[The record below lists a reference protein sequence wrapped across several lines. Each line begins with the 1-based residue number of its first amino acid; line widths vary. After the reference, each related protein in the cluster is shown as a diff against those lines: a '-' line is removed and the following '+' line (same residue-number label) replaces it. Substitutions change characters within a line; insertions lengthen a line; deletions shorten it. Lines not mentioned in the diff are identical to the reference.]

1 MIQYK
6 RILMVLAAGM
16 TLMAGRL
23 WADNATPAAASTTPA
38 AAAPAAKP
46 AKAEAPTVT
55 AMKAAIAL
63 EDAGN
68 TTDAIAA
75 FEKMGVLKTK
85 SMECWRLNNE
95 AHVYLMTNQPDK
107 AVELLEK
114 ATATDDSNYIAWN
127 NLGTAYEQTDAYD
140 KAKDAYQKS
149 IDAAKA
155 ANASSAKA
163 EGNLSD
169 LQARMD
175 KIAAKKA
182 KKNGGKAPAA
192 STTPSA
198 APAAAAT
205 PSK

>member
-1 MIQYK
+1 MIQFK
-6 RILMVLAAGM
+6 RAFLLFVAGM
-16 TLMAGRL
+16 AVFAGRS
-23 WADNATPAAASTTPA
+23 WADNKTPVVTPQATPM
-38 AAAPAAKP
+38 AAAPAVAKP
-46 AKAEAPTVT
+46 AKTDPPTVA

-95 AHVYLMTNQPDK
+95 AHVYLITNQPDK
-107 AVELLEK
+107 AVDLLEK
-114 ATATDDSNYIAWN
+114 ATVADATNYIAWN
-127 NLGTAYEQTDAYD
+127 NLGTAYEDTDALD

-163 EGNLSD
+163 EGNLAN
-169 LQARMD
+169 LQARID
-175 KIAAKKA
+175 KMEAKKA
-182 KKNGGKAPAA
+182 KMAAKQGKTMPAA
-192 STTPSA
+192 STTPA
-198 APAAAAT
+198 AG
-205 PSK
+205 K